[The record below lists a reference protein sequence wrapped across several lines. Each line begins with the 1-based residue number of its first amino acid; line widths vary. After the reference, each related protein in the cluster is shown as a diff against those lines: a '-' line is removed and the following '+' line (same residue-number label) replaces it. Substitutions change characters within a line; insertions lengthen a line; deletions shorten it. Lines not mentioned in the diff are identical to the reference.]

1 MPLRMLLDEGAV
13 APEDVALVGARNL
26 DPGEAEYLERTGIDD
41 SLERA
46 VAGVVAAYVALDL
59 DVVDPGEAAV
69 FMPEPGGLAVRQ
81 VEAVL
86 RSVAVRE
93 DQRGRGLGQAL
104 VAAAEDLARERGA
117 SELILLTET
126 AEPFFARLGYDV
138 IDRGVVADDVAGS
151 IEFAVACPSTA
162 VAMRRRLA

>member
-1 MPLRMLLDEGAV
+1 MPVRSTADDWPALRELLTASDLPLDGAAEAFSTGV
-13 APEDVALVGARNL
+13 VMRDGGDLVGC
-26 DPGEAEYLERTGIDD
+26 
-41 SLERA
+41 
-46 VAGVVAAYVALDL
+46 AAI
-59 DVVDPGEAAV
+59 
-69 FMPEPGGLAVRQ
+69 EPYDGA
-81 VEAVL
+81 AVL
-86 RSVAVRE
+86 RSVAVRH
-93 DQRGRGLGQAL
+93 DHRGRGLGQAL

>member
-1 MPLRMLLDEGAV
+1 MPVRSTADDWPAVSALLTASDLPLDGAAEAFSTGLV
-13 APEDVALVGARNL
+13 VRDGADLVGC
-26 DPGEAEYLERTGIDD
+26 
-41 SLERA
+41 
-46 VAGVVAAYVALDL
+46 AAI
-59 DVVDPGEAAV
+59 
-69 FMPEPGGLAVRQ
+69 EPYDGA
-81 VEAVL
+81 AVL